1 MLAFKPVLA
10 SFSASVFLYTV
21 CLWLGLYLVLG
32 FIWLGLYLVLGF
44 IWLGYFTLFLEIGL

>member
-10 SFSASVFLYTV
+10 SFSALVFLYTV
-21 CLWLGLYLVLG
+21 WL
-32 FIWLGLYLVLGF
+32 WLGLYLVLGF